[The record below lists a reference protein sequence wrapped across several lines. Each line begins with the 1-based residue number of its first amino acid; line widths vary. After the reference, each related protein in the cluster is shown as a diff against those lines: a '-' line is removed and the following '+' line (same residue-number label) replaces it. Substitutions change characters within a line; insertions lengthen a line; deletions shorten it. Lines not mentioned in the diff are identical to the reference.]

1 MYLLKKYHGERFS
14 QINKAIEQLSDH
26 INGRI
31 NLIGSS
37 TLPFKEVCDI
47 QSLPATSCRVEGHL
61 DSRLFPDT
69 QSIDT
74 AEQVICEKL
83 RELLNLNNECGIS
96 SHPHSATQANQ
107 IVYHSLLSE
116 GDKVLSL
123 SILDGGHISH
133 RYSLPKGVTVI
144 DFPVDNGKINY
155 KKVRSLI
162 AREKPKLITAGSTS
176 YPLEINFKKLKDAS
190 GDFDTLIHADL
201 AHTAPFVMAG
211 IHESVSN
218 CADFITLDTSK
229 NLRGPKGGVIVFNSK
244 YKKNIE
250 KTIFPKLQSSPNQ
263 TAILAKAMCFS
274 LWDKNSI
281 YTYASKLIKNAK
293 LLSQKLNELGFNTIW
308 DSPEAHIILIDLS
321 NFQLTGVDFEIACT
335 DAGILVNR
343 NQVPG
348 DENPHWV
355 ASGVRIGVST
365 ITILDYDKED
375 ISSLAQALYSI
386 ASKKNTHK
394 EIVFKLIS
402 KYYSG
407 ISKLNISSV

>member
-14 QINKAIEQLSDH
+14 QINKAIEELSDH

-74 AEQVICEKL
+74 AEQVIFEKL
-83 RELLNLNNECGIS
+83 HELLDLNNKYGIS

-107 IVYHSLLSE
+107 IIYHSLLSE

-133 RYSLPKGVTVI
+133 RYSLPKGVSVI
-144 DFPVDNGKINY
+144 DFPIDNGKINY
-155 KKVRSLI
+155 KMIRSLI
-162 AREKPKLITAGSTS
+162 AREKPRLITAGSTS
-176 YPLEINFKKLKDAS
+176 YPLEINFKKLKDAC

-218 CADFITLDTSK
+218 YADFITLDTSK
-229 NLRGPKGGVIVFNSK
+229 NLRGPKGGVIIFDNNH
-244 YKKNIE
+244 KKNIE
-250 KTIFPKLQSSPNQ
+250 RAIFPKIQSSPNQ

-274 LWDKNSI
+274 LWDKKSI
-281 YTYASKLIKNAK
+281 YSYASKLIKNAK
-293 LLSQKLNELGFNTIW
+293 LLSRELNELGFNTIW
-308 DSPEAHIILIDLS
+308 DSPDAHIILIDLS
-321 NFQLTGVDFEIACT
+321 NFKMTGVDFEVACSE
-335 DAGILVNR
+335 AGILVNR

-348 DENPHWV
+348 DKSPHWV
-355 ASGVRIGVST
+355 ASGARIGVST
-365 ITILDYDKED
+365 ITILDFDKED
-375 ISSLAQALYSI
+375 VFFLAQALHSI
-386 ASKKNTHK
+386 ASNNNKHK
-394 EIVFKLIS
+394 EIVFNLIN
-402 KYYSG
+402 KYYTG
-407 ISKLNISSV
+407 ISRLSIANV